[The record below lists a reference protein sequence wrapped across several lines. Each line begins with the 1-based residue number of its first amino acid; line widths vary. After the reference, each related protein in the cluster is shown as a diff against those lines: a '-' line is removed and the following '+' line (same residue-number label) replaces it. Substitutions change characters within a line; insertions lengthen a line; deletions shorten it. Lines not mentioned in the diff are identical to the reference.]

1 MADTRAPLWRNPN
14 GKTVERIFG
23 ALVLD
28 ELCRRADL
36 TTAELLRRL
45 RSRLQRPMSRQ
56 TLAAWRRGEQSI
68 PTEVLFAVAYIVGI
82 TIGDAA
88 SMMAMLV
95 LEDKAADPE
104 FTAAVRRYYTRD
116 RLKALRR

>member
-1 MADTRAPLWRNPN
+1 MTNTHVPLWRNTE
-14 GKTVERIFG
+14 GRTVERIFA

-36 TTAELLRRL
+36 TTAELLRRV
-45 RSRLQRPMSRQ
+45 RSRLHRPMSRQ

-68 PTEVLFAVAYIVGI
+68 PTEVLFAIAYIVGI

-88 SMMAMLV
+88 SMLAMEV
-95 LEDKAADPE
+95 LNDKAADPE
-104 FTAAVRRYYTRD
+104 FAAAVRRYYTRD
-116 RLKALRR
+116 RLARVKR